1 MKPCEHKVGC
11 WIKDMMFWLCADCFE
26 RLPERPKKYGPGLG
40 PGPQVIIW
48 QAEVAT
54 DKVSGVTLD
63 GFLRTMAL
71 RFHNRTRPKMPIS
84 DAYDLAIESLK
95 LMGDKFGDP
104 AYDWSHA
111 GAREMADLEME
122 HFDHVKGN

>member
-11 WIKDMMFWLCADCFE
+11 WIKYMMFWLCADCFE

-40 PGPQVIIW
+40 HSGSAPQVIIW

-84 DAYDLAIESLK
+84 DA
-95 LMGDKFGDP
+95 
-104 AYDWSHA
+104 
-111 GAREMADLEME
+111 
-122 HFDHVKGN
+122 